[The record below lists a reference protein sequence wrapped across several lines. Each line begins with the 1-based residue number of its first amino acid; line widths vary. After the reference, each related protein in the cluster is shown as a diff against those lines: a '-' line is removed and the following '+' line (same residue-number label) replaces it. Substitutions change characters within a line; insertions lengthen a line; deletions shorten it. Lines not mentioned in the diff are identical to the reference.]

1 MQELSLTRIYCF
13 CRKGNSPKY
22 GISVM
27 GGGECSS
34 ENDFTNENGETRT
47 RTVSINPYFQ
57 EHPEMV
63 LGKSLRLY
71 LEHMEPQLVCKP
83 FEGADLEALLSG
95 AIQNISAQ
103 IKEYEVEELVETEE
117 HSIPAEPDVANFSYA
132 LRDGKIYYRENSRMR
147 LVELSVTGENRVK
160 GMIAIRDCV
169 RELIAYQME
178 EYSDEVIAE
187 QQKKLNHLYDQF
199 QSRYGLLNSRANSL
213 VFSEDS
219 SYPLLCSLEI
229 VAEDGTLERK
239 ADMFTKRT
247 IKPHQTVTRV
257 DTASEALSLS
267 LSEHARVDMEYMCA
281 LTGKSA
287 EELEKELEGV
297 IFRLPDLTGKEPK
310 FASEDEYLSGNV
322 REKLKEAMLAAESSE
337 LYRPNVEALKRVQPK
352 DLSASEINVRLGA
365 TWIPPEDIKD
375 FMFELLQTPNY
386 CQWKMN
392 VRFVH
397 VTGEWYIEGKS
408 IDKGNVKANNT
419 YGTHRVNAYRILE
432 DLYQVIENKQK
443 IISQIMTSKIR

>member
-1 MQELSLTRIYCF
+1 M
-13 CRKGNSPKY
+13 
-22 GISVM
+22 
-27 GGGECSS
+27 
-34 ENDFTNENGETRT
+34 
-47 RTVSINPYFQ
+47 
-57 EHPEMV
+57 
-63 LGKSLRLY
+63 
-71 LEHMEPQLVCKP
+71 
-83 FEGADLEALLSG
+83 
-95 AIQNISAQ
+95 
-103 IKEYEVEELVETEE
+103 
-117 HSIPAEPDVANFSYA
+117 
-132 LRDGKIYYRENSRMR
+132 
-147 LVELSVTGENRVK
+147 
-160 GMIAIRDCV
+160 
-169 RELIAYQME
+169 
-178 EYSDEVIAE
+178 
-187 QQKKLNHLYDQF
+187 
-199 QSRYGLLNSRANSL
+199 
-213 VFSEDS
+213 FSEDN

-267 LSEHARVDMEYMCA
+267 LSEHARVDMEYMCT

-287 EELEKELEGV
+287 EEIEKELEGV
-297 IFRLPDLTGKEPK
+297 IFRLPDLPGKEPT
-310 FASEDEYLSGNV
+310 FVSEDEYLSGNV
-322 REKLKEAMLAAESSE
+322 REKLKEAMLAAERSE

-386 CQWKMN
+386 CQWKVN

-408 IDKGNVKANNT
+408 IDKGNVKANST

-432 DLYQVIENKQK
+432 DTLNLRDVRVYD
-443 IISQIMTSKIR
+443 